1 MSVLQRDI
9 PRDAS
14 LQLLFIQNISTLN
27 QVWGLTTG
35 YSKRSR
41 ISTVV
46 ATVNLQLRFIDP
58 FKGVVILPHTSQF
71 YLRVVEVEG
80 KRQNK

>member
-1 MSVLQRDI
+1 LQEYFPQRFQLMSVLQRDI

-41 ISTVV
+41 ISTFV
-46 ATVNLQLRFIDP
+46 AILNLQLPKPCNPR
-58 FKGVVILPHTSQF
+58 
-71 YLRVVEVEG
+71 
-80 KRQNK
+80 